1 MLTYWLR
8 EVFCYAPAEATHRH
22 VPGAAINIDF
32 ITCKIYTL
40 RSLTGDKKV
49 LSKVLMML
57 SRHEQY
63 VTQFYD
69 KKEIETAEQHI
80 LLVNRT

>member
-8 EVFCYAPAEATHRH
+8 EVFCYASAEATHRH
-22 VPGAAINIDF
+22 VPGAAININF

-57 SRHEQY
+57 SGTNNMLRIFM
-63 VTQFYD
+63 T
-69 KKEIETAEQHI
+69 K
-80 LLVNRT
+80 NRN